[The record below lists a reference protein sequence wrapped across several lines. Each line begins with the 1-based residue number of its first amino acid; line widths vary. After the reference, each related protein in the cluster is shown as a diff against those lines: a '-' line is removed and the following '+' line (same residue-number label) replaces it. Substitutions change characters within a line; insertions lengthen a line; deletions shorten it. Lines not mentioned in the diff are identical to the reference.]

1 MIKHCHAICII
12 VMTLLLSA
20 CNDENLLYNITQDQ
34 ANQVLAI
41 LQQHN
46 IYATKEGT
54 LKTGYTVTVSAA
66 DRTEALSLINQYQ
79 LPLPAEVQIAQA
91 FPADSLVASPNAE
104 QARVISLQEQRLE
117 QSLRLIPQVVNARIH
132 ANYPSFTNDFADGK
146 PGNHVAALIIYNGA
160 IDENTFIPQ
169 IKALIKNSFTDIL
182 YENIS
187 VELFNAPDIQ
197 YGSPTTTNFLTSPWF
212 IIAFII
218 LLATAGAAPLAFY
231 QYTLRKKKQDQQILP
246 SQIENGEQ

>member
-1 MIKHCHAICII
+1 MKKHSHTFCILI
-12 VMTLLLSA
+12 IALFLSA
-20 CNDENLLYNITQDQ
+20 CNKESLLSNITQDQ

-54 LKTGYTVTVSAA
+54 LKTGYAVAVSAA

-117 QSLRLIPQVVNARIH
+117 QSLRLIPQVVNARVH
-132 ANYPSFTNDFADGK
+132 ANYPSFTNDFTDGK
-146 PGNHVAALIIYNGA
+146 PGNHVAALIIYNGV
-160 IDENTFIPQ
+160 IDENIFIPQ

-187 VELFNAPDIQ
+187 VELFNAPDIK
-197 YGSPTTTNFLTSPWF
+197 YGSPTNTNFMTSPWF
-212 IIAFII
+212 IIALTI
-218 LLATAGAAPLAFY
+218 LLATAGVASAAFY
-231 QYTLRKKKQDQQILP
+231 LYKLRNKRQDLQTLQPL
-246 SQIENGEQ
+246 SENGEQ